1 MGLKIKKVA
10 VAGPNGNTGPTVIK
24 TLVASGFEVTAVT
37 RFLAKTRD
45 LLGPDIDII
54 EVDYLSQDSLV
65 SALRGIDAVV
75 VCGVGMYALIEIHAF
90 PQLTQHSQVTR
101 AN

>member
-1 MGLKIKKVA
+1 MVLQIKKVA
-10 VAGPNGNTGPTVIK
+10 VAGPNGNTGPTVVK

-37 RFLAKTRD
+37 RSLAKTRD

-75 VCGVGMYALIEIHAF
+75 VCGVGYAVTAPTFHAGIN
-90 PQLTQHSQVTR
+90 PW
-101 AN
+101 